1 MKTNLFRLLAVL
13 VVVLMLAPALVS
25 CAQPTEAPTEA
36 PAPAEPTE
44 APAEPTEA
52 PAEPTEA
59 PAEPTEA
66 PAEPTEAPPPPEE
79 PMEETRGVLRYNT
92 GLAYGGLENLN
103 PVDPN
108 RFWPPISLLFDR
120 LTTPAEDELRP
131 TPSLATSWESNETGD
146 VWTFY
151 LRDDV
156 YYHDGTQLTSADVAY
171 SVDHWQGA
179 EGSVIAGSFGVI
191 DSVDT
196 PDDFTVV
203 FNLTQPVVDF
213 PLIVMDYRAR
223 VLKEGSFPDILETG
237 MGSGPFKLEKL
248 DVEGVTVLVAN
259 DDYWDGPPG
268 VAEIEV
274 FTIQDVE
281 AAIQATQAGQIDF
294 SIDLIADHIPLFEGN
309 DDFVVD
315 IIPTGNWSGFVM
327 RTDIPPFDNL
337 ALRQAMHLVIDRQ
350 EMLDLALGGLGSIS
364 CDQGITPGDPYL
376 IPECLYEQDFEAAK
390 EKLAEAGYAD
400 GFEIDLYTAD
410 VCPDWT
416 ALTEIF
422 QQEAAQA
429 GITVNIKN
437 VSADGFWSEM
447 WMVEPF
453 VMTCWSERTTDQ
465 FLNEIYRSGGS
476 WNESYWNVPEFDALL
491 DAARAEM
498 DFDTRREHYLAA
510 QEMLHLD
517 GGTIIPYY
525 SGMIRAAKTC
535 VENIPNIGL
544 FFADWNH
551 ITKPADCE

>member
-1 MKTNLFRLLAVL
+1 MKTKFFRLLAVL

-25 CAQPTEAPTEA
+25 CAQPTEAPAEPTKA
-36 PAPAEPTE
+36 PAPAEPD
-44 APAEPTEA
+44 
-52 PAEPTEA
+52 EA

-120 LTTPAEDELRP
+120 LTAPAETEMLP
-131 TPSLATSWESNETGD
+131 TPSLATSWESNDTGD

-171 SVDHWQGA
+171 SVDHWQGDEA
-179 EGSVIAGSFGVI
+179 SVIAGSFGVV

-203 FNLTQPVVDF
+203 FNLNQPVVDF

-237 MGSGPFKLEKL
+237 IGSGPFKLEKL

-268 VAEIEV
+268 VAAIEV
-274 FTIQDVE
+274 YTIADVE

-309 DDFVVD
+309 DEFVVD
-315 IIPTGNWSGFVM
+315 VIPTGNWSGFVM

-337 ALRQAMHLVIDRQ
+337 ELRQAMHLVVDRQ

-376 IPECLYEQDFEAAK
+376 IPECLYEQDIEAAK
-390 EKLAEAGYAD
+390 AKLAEAGYEG

-410 VCPDWT
+410 VCADWT

-422 QQEAAQA
+422 QQSAAQA

-437 VSADGFWSEM
+437 VSADGFWSEQ

-465 FLNEIYRSGGS
+465 FLNEIYRGGGS

-491 DAARAEM
+491 DSARAEM
-498 DFDTRREHYLAA
+498 DFDTRRDYYLAA

-535 VENIPNIGL
+535 VENLPDMGL

>member
-1 MKTNLFRLLAVL
+1 MKTKFFRLFAVL
-13 VVVLMLAPALVS
+13 VVLLMLTPALVS

-36 PAPAEPTE
+36 PPPTEAPAPAESTE

-59 PAEPTEA
+59 PAEPT
-66 PAEPTEAPPPPEE
+66 EE

-120 LTTPAEDELRP
+120 LTAPAETELIP
-131 TPSLATSWESNETGD
+131 TPSLATSWESNDAGD

-179 EGSVIAGSFGVI
+179 EGSVIAGSFGVV

-203 FNLTQPVVDF
+203 FNLNQPVVDF

-268 VAEIEV
+268 VAAIEV
-274 FTIQDVE
+274 FTIADTE

-309 DDFVVD
+309 DEFVVD

-337 ALRQAMHLVIDRQ
+337 ELRQAMHLVVDRQ

-390 EKLAEAGYAD
+390 AKLAEAGYAD

-410 VCPDWT
+410 VCSDWT

-437 VSADGFWSEM
+437 VSADGFWSEQ

-465 FLNEIYRSGGS
+465 FLNEIYRGGGS

-491 DAARAEM
+491 DSARAEM
-498 DFDTRREHYLAA
+498 DFDTRRDYYLAA

-535 VENIPNIGL
+535 VENLPDMGL

-551 ITKPADCE
+551 VTKPSDCE

>member
-1 MKTNLFRLLAVL
+1 MYKKIFLTISLLIIATMVL
-13 VVVLMLAPALVS
+13 AA
-25 CAQPTEAPTEA
+25 CAQATDEPT
-36 PAPAEPTE
+36 PAPEVVEPTE
-44 APAEPTEA
+44 APQPTE
-52 PAEPTEA
+52 
-59 PAEPTEA
+59 
-66 PAEPTEAPPPPEE
+66 EE
-79 PMEETRGVLRYNT
+79 VMEETRGVLKYNT

-120 LTTPAEDELRP
+120 LTTPAEGELLP
-131 TPSLATSWESNETGD
+131 SPSLATEWKSNETGD
-146 VWTFY
+146 VWTFT

-156 YYHDGTQLTSADVAY
+156 YFHDGTQLTSADVAY
-171 SVDHWQGA
+171 SVGHWQGA
-179 EGSVIAGSFGVI
+179 EGSVIAGSFEVV
-191 DSVDT
+191 DSVET

-237 MGSGPFKLEKL
+237 MGSGPFKLETL
-248 DVEGVTVLVAN
+248 DVEGITVLAAN
-259 DDYWDGPPG
+259 DEYWDGPPG
-268 VAEIEV
+268 VAAIEV
-274 FTIQDVE
+274 YTITDVE
-281 AAIQATQAGQIDF
+281 AAIQATRAGQIDF
-294 SIDLIADHIPLFEGN
+294 SIDLVFDHIQLFE
-309 DDFVVD
+309 DTDEFVVD

-337 ALRQAMHLVIDRQ
+337 ALRHAMHLVVDRQ
-350 EMLDLALGGLGSIS
+350 EMLDLALSGVGSIS
-364 CDQGITPGDPYL
+364 CDQAIMPGDPYL
-376 IPECLYEQDFEAAK
+376 IPECLYEQDIEAAK
-390 EKLAEAGYAD
+390 AKLAEAGYED

-410 VCPDWT
+410 ICADWT
-416 ALTEIF
+416 ALTEIY
-422 QQEAAQA
+422 QQAAAQA

-437 VSADGFWSEM
+437 VSSDGFWAEA
-447 WMVEPF
+447 WMIEPF
-453 VMTCWSERTTDQ
+453 VMTCWNERTADQ
-465 FLNEIYRSGGS
+465 ALNEIYRGGGS
-476 WNESYWNVPEFDALL
+476 WNESYWNVPEFDAHL

-498 DFDTRREHYLAA
+498 DFDARREHYLAA

>member
-1 MKTNLFRLLAVL
+1 MRTKKLYWVVAVL
-13 VVVLMLAPALVS
+13 LISIMVLTA
-25 CAQPTEAPTEA
+25 CGGQPTEAPAVEE
-36 PAPAEPTE
+36 PAVEEPAAEEPVEEPAVEEPAEEPVVE
-44 APAEPTEA
+44 EPVEEPAV
-52 PAEPTEA
+52 
-59 PAEPTEA
+59 
-66 PAEPTEAPPPPEE
+66 EE

-120 LTTPAEDELRP
+120 LATPADDELRP
-131 TPSLATSWESNETGD
+131 TPSLATEWNSNDTGD
-146 VWTFY
+146 VWTFT

-156 YYHDGTQLTSADVAY
+156 FFHDGSQLTSADVAY
-171 SVDHWQGA
+171 SLDHWQGA
-179 EGSVIAGSFGVI
+179 EGSVIAGSFEVVE
-191 DSVDT
+191 SVDT
-196 PDDFTVV
+196 PDDFTVI

-223 VLKEGSFPDILETG
+223 VFKTGSFPDVLETG
-237 MGSGPFKLEKL
+237 LGSGPFKLETL

-268 VAEIEV
+268 VAAVEV
-274 FTIQDVE
+274 FTIADVE
-281 AAIQATQAGQIDF
+281 AAIQATRAGQIDF
-294 SIDLIADHIPLFEGN
+294 SIDLIADHIALFE
-309 DDFVVD
+309 DSDEFLID

-337 ALRQAMHLVIDRQ
+337 ALRQAMHLVVDRQ
-350 EMLDLALGGLGSIS
+350 EMLDLALGGIGEVS
-364 CDQGITPGDPYL
+364 CDQAVMPGDPYL
-376 IPECLYEQDFEAAK
+376 IPECLYEQDFDAAMA
-390 EKLAEAGYAD
+390 KLADAGYEG

-410 VCPDWT
+410 VCADWT
-416 ALTEIF
+416 ALTEIY
-422 QQEAAQA
+422 QQQAANA

-437 VSADGFWSEM
+437 VSADGFWSEQ

-453 VMTCWSERTTDQ
+453 VMTCWNERTADQ
-465 FLNEIYRSGGS
+465 ALNEIYRGGGS
-476 WNESYWNVPEFDALL
+476 WNESYWNVPEFDAHL

-498 DFDTRREHYLAA
+498 DFEARKAHYIAA

-525 SGMIRAAKTC
+525 SGIIRAAKTC
-535 VENIPNIGL
+535 IGNIPDIGL

-551 ITKPADCE
+551 ISKPADCE

>member
-1 MKTNLFRLLAVL
+1 MKTMKTNPLRMIVVL
-13 VVVLMLAPALVS
+13 VVVLMFAFGLAS
-25 CAQPTEAPTEA
+25 CAQATP
-36 PAPAEPTE
+36 
-44 APAEPTEA
+44 
-52 PAEPTEA
+52 
-59 PAEPTEA
+59 
-66 PAEPTEAPPPPEE
+66 EPTEAPPVEE
-79 PMEETRGVLRYNT
+79 PEVEEPTEEPEPTEEVVEETRGILRYNT

-108 RFWPPISLLFDR
+108 RFWPPIALLFDR
-120 LTTPAEDELRP
+120 LTAPAEGELRP

-146 VWTFY
+146 VWTFN

-156 YYHDGTQLTSADVAY
+156 YFHDGTQLTSADVVY

-179 EGSVIAGSFGVI
+179 EGSVIATSFEVVE
-191 DSVDT
+191 SVEA

-213 PLIVMDYRAR
+213 PLLVMDYRAR
-223 VLKEGSFPDILETG
+223 ILKEGTFPDILETG
-237 MGSGPFKLEKL
+237 MGSGPFILETL

-268 VAEIEV
+268 VAAVEV
-274 FTIQDVE
+274 FTIADTE
-281 AAIQATQAGQIDF
+281 AGIQALRAGQLDF
-294 SIDLIADHIPLFEGN
+294 DINLIADHITMFE
-309 DDFVVD
+309 DTDEFVIEV
-315 IIPTGNWSGFVM
+315 IPTGNWSGFVM

-337 ALRQAMHLVIDRQ
+337 ALRQAMHLVVDRQ

-364 CDQGITPGDPYL
+364 CDQGISPGDPYL
-376 IPECLYEQDFEAAK
+376 IPECLYEQDIEAAIA
-390 EKLAEAGYAD
+390 KLEEAGYTD

-410 VCPDWT
+410 VCTDWT

-422 QQEAAQA
+422 QQQAAKA

-437 VSADGFWSEM
+437 VSADGFWSEQ

-465 FLNEIYRSGGS
+465 FLNEIYRGGGS
-476 WNESYWNVPEFDALL
+476 WNESYWDVPEFDALL

-498 DFDTRREHYLAA
+498 DFDTRRQHYLDA
-510 QEMLHLD
+510 QTMLHLD

-535 VENIPNIGL
+535 IGNLPNIGL